1 MALWNFSSR
10 AQICCF
16 MKTVIAVLFAVLIL
30 FGGGY
35 YLGSKKNAD
44 KAGQLADTEAGW
56 QNEKAF
62 LEQSLAEARRR
73 QVEVRTV
80 TRTTSTTVTN
90 KLSAAEILEKLLKLN
105 PNVGEEARN
114 RIFRQ
119 IVHHVQMLV
128 DLGPDAL
135 PVVQAFLRQNKD
147 VDYAG
152 EPLNESGERIR
163 SGFSSRY
170 VARTDF
176 LVPPSLRLGLVDA
189 LDQIGGD
196 EAIAILAEV
205 LDTSGRGV
213 EVAYIARVLEE
224 TNPGKYRDN
233 ALKAAKDLLA
243 NPPSID
249 LPNRIDDNARAYLYQ
264 VLAMYKDTSFAQIA
278 QAQLIMPDGRV
289 DRQALG
295 YLSNTLKEQ
304 GVPALYAAYKDQRLT
319 NQTERAQ
326 IQNAVLAF
334 TGPSA
339 EANELFKQIIGDEKV
354 PAAIRSY
361 AVVGLAGGAGKERPF
376 DPQLIQARLTLLH
389 DFRSYLKDEK
399 ILKSI
404 DDTKVILEQ
413 ILARQTA
420 KD

>member
-1 MALWNFSSR
+1 
-10 AQICCF
+10 
-16 MKTVIAVLFAVLIL
+16 MKTVIAVLLAVLVV

-35 YLGSKKNAD
+35 FLGTKRNAD
-44 KAGQLADTEAGW
+44 KAGQMAATEAEW

-62 LEQSLAEARRR
+62 LEQSLAEARRK

-90 KLSAAEILEKLLKLN
+90 KLSPQQILEKLLKLN
-105 PNVGEEARN
+105 PSVGEEARN

-119 IVHHVQMLV
+119 IVHHLQMLV

-135 PVVQAFLRQNKD
+135 PVVQAFLQQNKD
-147 VDYAG
+147 VDYVG
-152 EPLNESGERIR
+152 DVLNESGERVR
-163 SGFSSRY
+163 TGFTSRY

-176 LVPPSLRLGLVDA
+176 LVPPSLRLGLIDA

-196 EAIAILAEV
+196 EAEAVLAEV

-233 ALKAAKDLLA
+233 ALKAAKDLLT

-249 LPNRIDDNARAYLYQ
+249 MPNRIDENARAYLYQ
-264 VLAMYKDTSFAQIA
+264 VLAMYRDNSFAQIA

-319 NQTERAQ
+319 NQNERAQ
-326 IQNAVLAF
+326 IQTAILAF

-339 EANELFKQIIGDEKV
+339 EANELFKQIISDEKV

-361 AVVGLAGGAGKERPF
+361 AVVGLAGGAGKERPS
-376 DPQLIQARLTLLH
+376 DPQLIQSRLTLLH
-389 DFRSYLKDEK
+389 NFRSYLKDEK
-399 ILKSI
+399 LLKSI
-404 DDTKVILEQ
+404 DDAKVILEQ

-420 KD
+420 KE

>member
-1 MALWNFSSR
+1 
-10 AQICCF
+10 
-16 MKTVIAVLFAVLIL
+16 MKTAVAVLLAVLAV

-35 YLGSKKNAD
+35 YVGSKKHSD
-44 KAGQLADTEAGW
+44 KAGQLAATEAEW

-62 LEQSLAEARRR
+62 LEQSLVEARRK

-80 TRTTSTTVTN
+80 TRTTSTTITN
-90 KLSAAEILEKLLKLN
+90 KLSAQEILEKLLKLN
-105 PNVGEEARN
+105 PSVGEEARN

-119 IVHHVQMLV
+119 IVHHLQMLV
-128 DLGPDAL
+128 DLGPEAL
-135 PVVQAFLRQNKD
+135 PVVQVFLQQNKD
-147 VDYAG
+147 VDYVS

-163 SGFSSRY
+163 TGFTSRF

-176 LVPPSLRLGLVDA
+176 LVPPSLRLGLVDV
-189 LDQIGGD
+189 LDQIGGE
-196 EAIAILAEV
+196 EAEAVLAEV

-213 EVAYIARVLEE
+213 EVAYVARVLEE

-264 VLAMYKDTSFAQIA
+264 VLAMYRDNSFAQIA
-278 QAQLIMPDGRV
+278 QEQLIMPDGRV

-319 NQTERAQ
+319 NQNERAH

-339 EANELFKQIIGDEKV
+339 EANELFKQIISDEKV
-354 PAAIRSY
+354 PAAIRSF
-361 AVVGLAGGAGKERPF
+361 AIVGLAGGAGKEKPY
-376 DPQLIQARLTLLH
+376 DPQLIQSRLTLLH
-389 DFRSYLKDEK
+389 NFRSYLKDEK
-399 ILKSI
+399 LLKSI
-404 DDTKVILEQ
+404 DDTKVVLEQ
-413 ILARQTA
+413 ILARQSA
-420 KD
+420 KQ

>member
-1 MALWNFSSR
+1 
-10 AQICCF
+10 
-16 MKTVIAVLFAVLIL
+16 MKKVIAILLAALVLA
-30 FGGGY
+30 GGGY
-35 YLGSKKNAD
+35 YLGSKRHAEQ
-44 KAGQLADTEAGW
+44 AGQLAATEADW

-62 LEQSLAEARRR
+62 LEQALAEAKRK

-80 TRTTSTTVTN
+80 TRTTATTVTN
-90 KLSAAEILEKLLKLN
+90 KLSASEVLEKLLKLN
-105 PNVGEEARN
+105 PNVGDEARN

-119 IVHHVQMLV
+119 IVHHLQMLV
-128 DLGPDAL
+128 DLGPEAL
-135 PVVQAFLRQNKD
+135 PVVQSFLQQNKD
-147 VDYAG
+147 VDYVS

-163 SGFSSRY
+163 TGFTSRY

-196 EAIAILAEV
+196 EAEAVLAEV

-233 ALKAAKDLLA
+233 ALKAAKDLLT

-249 LPNRIDDNARAYLYQ
+249 LPTRIDENARAYLYQ
-264 VLAMYKDTSFAQIA
+264 VLAMYRDNSFAQIA

-304 GVPALYAAYKDQRLT
+304 GVPALCAAYKDPRLT
-319 NQTERAQ
+319 NQNERAQ
-326 IQNAVLAF
+326 LQTAVLAF

-339 EANELFKQIIGDEKV
+339 EANELFKQIISDEKV
-354 PAAIRSY
+354 PASIRSY
-361 AVVGLAGGAGKERPF
+361 AIVGLAGGAGKERPY
-376 DPQLIQARLTLLH
+376 DPQLIQSRLTLLH
-389 DFRSYLKDEK
+389 NYRSYLKDEK
-399 ILKSI
+399 LLKSI

-420 KD
+420 RQ

>member
-1 MALWNFSSR
+1 
-10 AQICCF
+10 
-16 MKTVIAVLFAVLIL
+16 MKKVLAVLVAGLSLV
-30 FGGGY
+30 GAGY
-35 YLGSKKNAD
+35 YLGWKKTTEQ
-44 KAGQLADTEAGW
+44 AGQMAATEAGW

-62 LEQSLAEARRR
+62 LEQALAEAKRK

-90 KLSAAEILEKLLKLN
+90 KMSAQEILDKLLKLN
-105 PNVGEEARN
+105 PSVGEEARN

-119 IVHHVQMLV
+119 IVHHLQMLV
-128 DLGPDAL
+128 DLGSDAV
-135 PVVQAFLRQNKD
+135 PVVQAFLRENKD
-147 VDYAG
+147 VDYVG
-152 EPLNESGERIR
+152 EELNESGERVR
-163 SGFSSRY
+163 SGFTSRY

-176 LVPPSLRLGLVDA
+176 LVPPSLRLGLVDI

-196 EAIAILAEV
+196 EAEAVLAEV
-205 LDTSGRGV
+205 LDTTGRGV

-224 TNPGKYRDN
+224 TKPGKYRDN
-233 ALKAAKDLLA
+233 ALKAAKDLLT
-243 NPPSID
+243 NPPSIN

-264 VLAMYKDTSFAQIA
+264 VLAMYRDTSFAQVA
-278 QAQLIMPDGRV
+278 HDQLIMPDGRV

-319 NQTERAQ
+319 NQNERTH
-326 IQNAVLAF
+326 IQNAILAF

-339 EANELFKQIIGDEKV
+339 EANELFKQIISDEKV
-354 PAAIRSY
+354 PSAIRSY
-361 AVVGLAGGAGKERPF
+361 AIVGLAGGAGRERPF
-376 DPQLIQARLTLLH
+376 DPQLIQSRLTLLH
-389 DFRSYLKDEK
+389 NFRSYLKDEK
-399 ILKSI
+399 LLKSI

-420 KD
+420 KQ